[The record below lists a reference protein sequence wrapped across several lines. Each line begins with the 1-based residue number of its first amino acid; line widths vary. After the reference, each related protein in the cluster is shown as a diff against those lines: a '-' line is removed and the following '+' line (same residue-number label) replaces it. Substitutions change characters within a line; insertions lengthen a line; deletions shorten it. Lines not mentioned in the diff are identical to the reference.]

1 MVIYK
6 WLLLFWGGLDM
17 EQIVI
22 GFLLPMILVFGFNAI
37 FGAIAVSMASK
48 RGLRTVPAFFAGFF
62 WFVFS
67 AILYSNVSKTTK
79 LLRKYII
86 SSVLHFLA
94 AYFAGILLFML
105 NYGNRKGMSS
115 YGMV

>member
-1 MVIYK
+1 
-6 WLLLFWGGLDM
+6 M

-62 WFVFS
+62 GSF
-67 AILYSNVSKTTK
+67 L
-79 LLRKYII
+79 
-86 SSVLHFLA
+86 VLFFIA
-94 AYFAGILLFML
+94 MFPKQQ
-105 NYGNRKGMSS
+105 NY
-115 YGMV
+115 

>member
-6 WLLLFWGGLDM
+6 QLLLFLGGLDM

-37 FGAIAVSMASK
+37 FGAIAVSMAGK

-62 WFVFS
+62 GS
-67 AILYSNVSKTTK
+67 
-79 LLRKYII
+79 
-86 SSVLHFLA
+86 FLA
-94 AYFAGILLFML
+94 LFFIAMFPKQQ
-105 NYGNRKGMSS
+105 NY
-115 YGMV
+115 